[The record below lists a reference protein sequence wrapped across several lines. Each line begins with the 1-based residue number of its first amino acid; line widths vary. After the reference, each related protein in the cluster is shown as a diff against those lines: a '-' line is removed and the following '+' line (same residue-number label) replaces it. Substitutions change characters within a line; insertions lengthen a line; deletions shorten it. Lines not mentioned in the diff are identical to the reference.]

1 VLKTQIVGGV
11 AASELSPGQ
20 VAREFRNLLEEG
32 ARLKV
37 VGSAREDPTSLL
49 SLGYT
54 PRSKLELFGATFYLT
69 HLREDDNFRFMLAY
83 VLLPGRPQEI
93 HPRIF
98 YKDSSLIWRSASHY
112 MRSEHE
118 NWIGKG
124 DLKTVVIDGEEIEYC
139 AEETTN
145 LPYESYA
152 ALDDISRRGGAVRRD
167 LRAVP
172 LVLRRAPDGRFEP
185 YEDFSSARRK
195 AMADP
200 DNLVNGGRNVAWFTR
215 DNDPTS
221 LRFEPGFEPDFDE
234 GVIEVDHLKSRFYGG
249 AIHRFRILSRNR
261 RIQYLFVAAPRHVWI
276 IPPQTLTTELN
287 SYAVRTVDVNGDEDV
302 FIPGFEYHY
311 LEDLEDPSSLHSQIP
326 EGFAGEIHAEDP
338 YRADASP
345 WLEKLPVIQE
355 FRRKVRIAI
364 RTAALRTSTAGSS
377 TTRMR

>member
-1 VLKTQIVGGV
+1 VLETQIVTG
-11 AASELSPGQ
+11 AAPADLPPAH
-20 VAREFRNLLEEG
+20 VAREFRRLLDEG
-32 ARLKV
+32 ARIRA
-37 VGSAREDPTSLL
+37 VGAAREDPASLL

-54 PRSKLELFGATFYLT
+54 PRHKLELFGATFYLT
-69 HLREDDNFRFMLAY
+69 QLREDENFRFMVAY
-83 VLLPGRPQEI
+83 VRLPGRPREI

-98 YKDSSLIWRSASHY
+98 YKDSSLIWRSPSHY
-112 MRSEHE
+112 IRSEEE

-145 LPYESYA
+145 LPYEMYA
-152 ALDDISRRGGAVRRD
+152 ALDAISRRGGAVRRD

-185 YEDFSSARRK
+185 YEDFSGARRK

-200 DNLVNGGRNVAWFTR
+200 DNLVNAGRNVVWFER
-215 DNDPTS
+215 EGDPTS

-261 RIQYLFVAAPRHVWI
+261 TIQYQFVAAPRHVWI

-287 SYAVRTVDVNGDEDV
+287 SYAVRTIDVNGDEDV
-302 FIPGFEYHY
+302 FVPGYEYHY
-311 LEDLEDPSSLHSQIP
+311 LEDLEDPSSLHTQIP
-326 EGFAGEIHAEDP
+326 EGFAGEMHADDA

-355 FRRKVRIAI
+355 FRRKVPFP
-364 RTAALRTSTAGSS
+364 SD
-377 TTRMR
+377 